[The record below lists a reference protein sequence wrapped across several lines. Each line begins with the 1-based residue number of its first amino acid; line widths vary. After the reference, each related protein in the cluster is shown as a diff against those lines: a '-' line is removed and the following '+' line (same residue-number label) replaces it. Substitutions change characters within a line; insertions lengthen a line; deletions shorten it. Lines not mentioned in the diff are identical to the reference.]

1 MIVTVA
7 VVRNFIVLLPSLRYR
22 FDEVSRELTCYWARG
37 GLKNG
42 GDAERKFNQASE
54 PKEYSPLDL

>member
-22 FDEVSRELTCYWARG
+22 FDEVSRQLTSC
-37 GLKNG
+37 
-42 GDAERKFNQASE
+42 
-54 PKEYSPLDL
+54 